1 MNYTDQELVQKTL
14 DGDADS
20 FSILVQRYQKQIY
33 SLTYRLTN
41 DPEDARDLA
50 QEVFIHIFNVLG
62 KYDQDRKFF
71 SWMYKVATNVCYNA
85 LRRGKTERQ
94 AVALD
99 KVIEITPLVARNEA
113 QPEEYYERR
122 ETQEL
127 VRKAVAEL
135 PDKYRL
141 PLVLR
146 YLEDM
151 SYKEIGEYMDLP
163 VTTIETRLYR
173 GKALLQK
180 RLQILEKGGLVHEV
194 SRS

>member
-71 SWMYKVATNVCYNA
+71 SWMYKVATNVCYKA
-85 LRRGKTERQ
+85 LRRGKTEQ

-99 KVIEITPLVARNEA
+99 KVIEITPLVAGRA
-113 QPEEYYERR
+113 QPEEYYGA
-122 ETQEL
+122 
-127 VRKAVAEL
+127 VR
-135 PDKYRL
+135 P
-141 PLVLR
+141 
-146 YLEDM
+146 
-151 SYKEIGEYMDLP
+151 
-163 VTTIETRLYR
+163 
-173 GKALLQK
+173 
-180 RLQILEKGGLVHEV
+180 
-194 SRS
+194 RSW

>member
-1 MNYTDQELVQKTL
+1 MSYSDQELVQKTL
-14 DGDADS
+14 EGDTDA
-20 FSILVQRYQKQIY
+20 FSVLVQRYQKQIY

-50 QEVFIHIFNVLG
+50 QEVFIHIFRVLD
-62 KYDQDRKFF
+62 KFDQDRKFF

-85 LRRGKTERQ
+85 LRRSKKDQ
-94 AVALD
+94 AVALDD
-99 KVIEITPLVARNEA
+99 KVIEITPFVASSEA
-113 QPEEYYERR
+113 LPEEYYERR

-127 VRKAVAEL
+127 VRKAVAQL
-135 PDKYRL
+135 PEKYRL

-151 SYKEIGEYMDLP
+151 SYKEIAEHMELP

-173 GKALLQK
+173 GKSLLQK
-180 RLQILEKGGLVHEV
+180 RLQVLEKGGLVHEV
-194 SRS
+194 SKS

>member
-127 VRKAVAEL
+127 
-135 PDKYRL
+135 
-141 PLVLR
+141 
-146 YLEDM
+146 
-151 SYKEIGEYMDLP
+151 
-163 VTTIETRLYR
+163 
-173 GKALLQK
+173 
-180 RLQILEKGGLVHEV
+180 
-194 SRS
+194 